1 MYILLDEDRVREI
14 IPDIDPVFPGV
25 PIGDRYPAKF
35 LARLLHVSDDTQ
47 VEQNWIYDAET
58 GAFSEPPQPEPQEP
72 STEPEYLSTDEL
84 DAAYQEGVDSIG

>member
-1 MYILLDEDRVREI
+1 MYILLDENRVREI

-47 VEQNWIYDAET
+47 VEQNWVYDPET
-58 GAFSEPPQPEPQEP
+58 GAFSAPPQPEPSP
-72 STEPEYLSTDEL
+72 EPEYLSTDEL
-84 DAAYQEGVDSIG
+84 DAAYREGVDSIG